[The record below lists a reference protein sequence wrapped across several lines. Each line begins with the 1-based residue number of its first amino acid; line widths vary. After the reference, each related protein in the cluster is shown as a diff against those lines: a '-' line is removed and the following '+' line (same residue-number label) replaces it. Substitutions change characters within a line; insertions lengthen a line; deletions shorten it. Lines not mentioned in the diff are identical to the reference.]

1 MDSAG
6 KYMEI
11 GHVKKKDKGVQ
22 AFVDGHPSAGKNFY
36 KLSILFNSGLSW
48 NSNHCGVI
56 VDKAS
61 LDKLQAVLPANDSL
75 QKYIVTQDLSKT
87 ATSDTITSALTRNT
101 KDRTVPL
108 KDSLKKTTQSKGG
121 VINDAQPSNPKN
133 DTAAKHSESKP
144 KISISFTLDSNDV
157 VTSVVSGTGQVA
169 HEKKKITVTFEEPNS
184 ASTDFITSRFIF
196 TDSVTGHIDM
206 FLPDDVKTHHYSVKF
221 YDAQNHVIIDL
232 PRVNTAK
239 IIIDKRNFQHE
250 GMYKFILRRDV
261 TEFERG
267 YIEIE

>member
-6 KYMEI
+6 KYTEI

-36 KLSILFNSGLSW
+36 KLSIVFNSGLSW
-48 NSNHCGVI
+48 SSNHCAVF

-61 LDKLQAVLPANDSL
+61 LDKLPAVLPANDSL
-75 QKYIVTQDLSKT
+75 QKYIVTQDLSKN
-87 ATSDTITSALTRNT
+87 ATSDTIASAIKRNSKEIAAPRKESVKQT
-101 KDRTVPL
+101 D
-108 KDSLKKTTQSKGG
+108 QSKSTLVNNIQAGK
-121 VINDAQPSNPKN
+121 QTS
-133 DTAAKHSESKP
+133 DTAKHSESKP
-144 KISISFTLDSNDV
+144 RISVSFTLDSNDV
-157 VTSVVSGTGQVA
+157 ITEIVTGTVQAV

-232 PRVNTAK
+232 PRINTAK